1 VRFEARASRQLSD
14 HLVVG
19 PGLFLLVSAPWGGRV
34 TFWLMSRPLRNRID
48 SCLEYHPRDYLD
60 NPTRFGTSERIKAC
74 IPLGGDGRSLKI
86 AWAQHQ
92 LAAKYNAITPE
103 DKMGTSEITKEYE
116 FSEATW
122 SRTLTGQ
129 RWAGLTAIVALL
141 EATGVWMQHN
151 PQSTTPAKTFNSRN
165 QPGLKFTPNR

>member
-1 VRFEARASRQLSD
+1 
-14 HLVVG
+14 
-19 PGLFLLVSAPWGGRV
+19 
-34 TFWLMSRPLRNRID
+34 MSRALRNRID
-48 SCLEYHPRDYLD
+48 SRLEYHPRDYLD
-60 NPTRFGTSERIKAC
+60 NPTRFGSSNPVNAC
-74 IPLGGDGRSLKI
+74 IPPGGDARSLKI

-92 LAAKYNAITPE
+92 LAARYNALTPH

-129 RWAGLTAIVALL
+129 RWAGLTALVALL
-141 EATGVWMQHN
+141 EATGIWTQHN

-165 QPGLKFTPNR
+165 H